1 MKTMG
6 LNHIQIKVS
15 DLNESLKFY
24 TGLLGM
30 KEISRQGRLVFLQS
44 ARGND
49 VVTLQQ
55 IDEPVDVSVGGLEH
69 FGFSVPREEHAAAVE
84 EAQKFGCEVL
94 DVGQYG
100 DNFLYAYIKDP
111 DGYIIEIGGIRPA
124 TVPR

>member
-15 DLNESLKFY
+15 DLNQSLKFY

-30 KEISRQGRLVFLQS
+30 KEIMRHGRLVFLQS

-55 IDEPVDVSVGGLEH
+55 IG
-69 FGFSVPREEHAAAVE
+69 
-84 EAQKFGCEVL
+84 VL
-94 DVGQYG
+94 HPLLTGRT
-100 DNFLYAYIKDP
+100 
-111 DGYIIEIGGIRPA
+111 IRPSA
-124 TVPR
+124 FSF